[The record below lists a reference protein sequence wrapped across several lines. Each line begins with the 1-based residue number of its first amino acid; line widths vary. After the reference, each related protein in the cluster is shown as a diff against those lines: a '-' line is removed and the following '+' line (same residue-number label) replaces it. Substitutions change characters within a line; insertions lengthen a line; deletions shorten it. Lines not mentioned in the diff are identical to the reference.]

1 MAANA
6 YPEYEALQVEVREDG
21 VVIATLDRPE
31 RLNSFGGPMRH
42 LIWELVQRVRDDDAA
57 RVLVFT
63 GAGRW
68 FCSGAGLAA

>member
-21 VVIATLDRPE
+21 VAIATLDRPE

-42 LIWELVQRVRDDDAA
+42 SI
-57 RVLVFT
+57 
-63 GAGRW
+63 
-68 FCSGAGLAA
+68 